1 MCNGGLVAQWITRR
15 STEPKI
21 AGSTPAEYGQQ
32 YYDQMRYKNKE
43 NEKHK
48 HKHDNEKRKKRR
60 RHHERGSSSSS
71 SDKNERF
78 DQRLD
83 ALREEKKQ
91 KKKKEKEKRKAMETT
106 EEKKARRLTKKL
118 KKAEKKSSAIFDDE
132 AKYTNANNPFNDP
145 NLTSTFIWTK
155 KLAAEGKA
163 DLSLKQIEKMNRDRT
178 LKNLA
183 EMEELKKNREARDA
197 AREDLEM
204 IKRDEERRH
213 NSDWYA
219 TEEGFLLSQAKLRTQ
234 IRLKEGRAKPIDFL
248 ARYISYDSEKVESKK
263 DEEFELVDPITYL
276 RGLKI
281 RDLEDLLE
289 DIKVYRRIDPTDNSI
304 WWTDFCTIVRNEI
317 RKLSNDVNSTNA
329 RESVHNSVQND
340 VTRLFKGKTHQEL
353 ALLETQIKK
362 KVHSGESGVDVEFL
376 EFTLQHLHV
385 HMAKARIQERH
396 QEILRYKLKK
406 IKEEHMVEKDQ
417 LEREPE
423 QICKQ
428 ENYEDFSGAKQ
439 SAKLKV
445 LPIQLD
451 ELDDMDDD
459 VKEQQWRLL
468 TENEMEIL
476 TLEMYERGSYSPSY
490 GDEKEAMPGI
500 EILDEAEDVQRREE
514 MMNKAENSSAASTSN
529 DLSMAEAKMELIARR
544 GMTNDEAAFSVEA
557 PLEAQTFLWSEK
569 YRPRKPRYFNRVH
582 TGFEWNKYNQ
592 THYDMDNPPPKIVQG
607 YRFNI
612 FYPDLLDVTETPTFT
627 VTPCDDPDF
636 AVIRFH
642 AGPPYED
649 IAFKCVNREWEIS
662 HKHGYKC
669 HERLSQL
676 SEVMSYKLYSNGF
689 GFDRHRRSLHEP
701 CGLVAQ
707 WITRRSTEPKIAGST
722 PAEVPQVDMFK
733 FQAVVSRN
741 TSNIHGRSK
750 AERFLRY
757 IFRRQPCTIILIMQ
771 IIILISFIVISIAQ
785 IHNNANLN
793 NDYLRLIHENNI
805 LAQYVNFS
813 NFFSCRYHP
822 PAKYDASQCGWAS
835 DESAFITRIYRQ
847 RIGIYKC
854 APKFEMIPCDLKY
867 PASYKYWQNVL
878 KSLNIII
885 LNTNNSINEYRP
897 CPGIFNNTI
906 GKYGMSPQTPILAPR
921 IKNINPI
928 ENTLILRPK
937 DFIMRCP
944 ICMIN
949 SKFSSN
955 MRKNYC
961 ARGIRT
967 LKEGWPQY
975 AMFCDET
982 ENHPFQ
988 EFCNI
993 HDAVMNKINDIT
1005 APVIDSE
1012 ADYHQDSD

>member
-21 AGSTPAEYGQQ
+21 AGSTPAEQ

-60 RHHERGSSSSS
+60 RHHERSSSSSS

-276 RGLKI
+276 RGLRI

-385 HMAKARIQERH
+385 HMAKARIHERH

-722 PAEVPQVDMFK
+722 PAEV
-733 FQAVVSRN
+733 
-741 TSNIHGRSK
+741 
-750 AERFLRY
+750 
-757 IFRRQPCTIILIMQ
+757 
-771 IIILISFIVISIAQ
+771 
-785 IHNNANLN
+785 
-793 NDYLRLIHENNI
+793 
-805 LAQYVNFS
+805 
-813 NFFSCRYHP
+813 
-822 PAKYDASQCGWAS
+822 SQCGWAS

>member
-21 AGSTPAEYGQQ
+21 AGSTPAEL
-32 YYDQMRYKNKE
+32 RFLELVRSAILWWVLSSVRLLLTLRFLSILEPFTKR
-43 NEKHK
+43 KHK

-83 ALREEKKQ
+83 ALREEKSKRKR
-91 KKKKEKEKRKAMETT
+91 KKKRKGKQWKLRKRRKPD
-106 EEKKARRLTKKL
+106 
-118 KKAEKKSSAIFDDE
+118 AEKKSSAIFDDE

-163 DLSLKQIEKMNRDRT
+163 DLSLKQIEKI
-178 LKNLA
+178 
-183 EMEELKKNREARDA
+183 EARDA

-248 ARYISYDSEKVESKK
+248 A
-263 DEEFELVDPITYL
+263 

-722 PAEVPQVDMFK
+722 PAE
-733 FQAVVSRN
+733 
-741 TSNIHGRSK
+741 
-750 AERFLRY
+750 
-757 IFRRQPCTIILIMQ
+757 
-771 IIILISFIVISIAQ
+771 
-785 IHNNANLN
+785 
-793 NDYLRLIHENNI
+793 
-805 LAQYVNFS
+805 
-813 NFFSCRYHP
+813 
-822 PAKYDASQCGWAS
+822 SQCGWAS

-906 GKYGMSPQTPILAPR
+906 GKYGMSPQTPILKQEYA
-921 IKNINPI
+921 
-928 ENTLILRPK
+928 
-937 DFIMRCP
+937 
-944 ICMIN
+944 
-949 SKFSSN
+949 
-955 MRKNYC
+955 KNYC